1 VPPQALRVTLVRLD
15 DGKVMKTWAPRVS
28 GPGEKIS
35 VSWRGLVR
43 KRPAPM
49 GRYGFRIVTSNVS
62 GARAANAAS
71 GDVTRD
77 AFDLRPALFPIK
89 GKHNYGQSG
98 ARFGAGRGDHSHQGQ
113 DVMAKCGT
121 PLRAAR
127 GGRVKVKRYH
137 SAAGYYVVINAANT
151 GVDHAY
157 MHLAAPSAYDEG
169 DRVRTGDQIGVVG
182 QTGRAYGCHLHFEM
196 WSAPGWYT
204 GGRPFDPLGA
214 LRAWD
219 KYS

>member
-1 VPPQALRVTLVRLD
+1 
-15 DGKVMKTWAPRVS
+15 
-28 GPGEKIS
+28 
-35 VSWRGLVR
+35 
-43 KRPAPM
+43 
-49 GRYGFRIVTSNVS
+49 
-62 GARAANAAS
+62 
-71 GDVTRD
+71 
-77 AFDLRPALFPIK
+77 
-89 GKHNYGQSG
+89 
-98 ARFGAGRGDHSHQGQ
+98 
-113 DVMAKCGT
+113 
-121 PLRAAR
+121 
-127 GGRVKVKRYH
+127 VKRYH

-204 GGRPFDPLGA
+204 GGRPFDPLSA